1 MKKALAVIGVAAIVL
16 CTAAASQA
24 KEESMRGKG
33 ATIHEITSP
42 VPGSLDVTTP
52 YKGTITLHSLKNN
65 EVAYWIPE
73 GGKYIMAGD
82 YSYLWCRV
90 YNKNNDKSSYHWL
103 AISSDSLTKALNLSH
118 QFTDGIAV
126 YQLSNDGRQ
135 IAFKAYPYSTL
146 HAIAEGKKVIDVKE

>member
-1 MKKALAVIGVAAIVL
+1 MKKVLAVVGVAAIL
-16 CTAAASQA
+16 LGMAAASQA
-24 KEESMRGKG
+24 KEESLTGKG
-33 ATIHEITSP
+33 ATLHEITSP
-42 VPGSLDVTTP
+42 IPGSLDVTTP
-52 YKGTITLHSLKNN
+52 YKGTVSLHTLKNN

-73 GGKYIMAGD
+73 GGKYIMAGN

-90 YNKNNDKSSYHWL
+90 YNKNSNKSSYHWL
-103 AISSDSLTKALNLSH
+103 AISSDALTDALNLSH

-126 YQLSNDGRQ
+126 YQLSNDGNR

>member
-1 MKKALAVIGVAAIVL
+1 MKKVFSVICATAIL
-16 CTAAASQA
+16 LGMAAASQA
-24 KEESMRGKG
+24 KEEILKGKG
-33 ATIHEITSP
+33 AALHEITSP

-52 YKGTITLHSLKNN
+52 YRGTITLHSLKNN

-103 AISSDSLTKALNLSH
+103 AISSDALTDALNLSH

-126 YQLSNDGRQ
+126 YQLSKYGNQ
-135 IAFKAYPYSTL
+135 IVFKAYPYSTL